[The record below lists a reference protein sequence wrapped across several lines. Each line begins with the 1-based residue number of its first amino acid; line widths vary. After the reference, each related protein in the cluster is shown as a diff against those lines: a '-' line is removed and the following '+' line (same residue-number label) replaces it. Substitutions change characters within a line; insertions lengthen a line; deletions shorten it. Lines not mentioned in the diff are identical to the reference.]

1 MYRFNVWKLVLII
14 AVFVFSALYLIPT
27 PDSLY
32 HPLYGNLSLWMQE
45 NFPDFE
51 TTEDGALKVN
61 LQDIQYPEGINF
73 NDAVT
78 ELSDIL
84 RAQLGNQGLEEGAG
98 YEFDTTGNREFL
110 VRFTEEKNESE
121 LAAIL
126 ANLHLYG
133 RIPTIVRRLI
143 PDNRLKLG
151 LDLKGGVHLV
161 LEVDLEESK
170 NELLR
175 ERITSIPERMRERD
189 KNILCR
195 SEDLRVVEQE
205 DGSKGLEVIV
215 GIPSR
220 YRSDLG
226 QKQEYLETVENI
238 LNEEE
243 FFQDAKE
250 VSQTDTQG
258 IYRIYLSDS
267 GIEKYSEQA
276 IEQVLI
282 VLRNRVDAFGVAEP
296 SIRPEAN
303 RPRIIVELPGAK
315 DSSRPLRI
323 VKTMGRLEFKLVE
336 KNPAGGNFWSG
347 PSHIPPPDNL
357 PENTEIRYHYETG
370 DWYVLGRP
378 ILLTGD
384 RITSA
389 DPSPGQTQ
397 FDIVVSM
404 NFDSQGRRR
413 FAEITGE
420 HIGEHL
426 AILLDGK
433 IQSAPVIKDKI
444 VGGAQI
450 QGNFTF
456 EEANY
461 LANILKAGAFPTG
474 VKIAEERT
482 VGPTLGREA
491 IENGIKAAVIGM
503 ACVLVF
509 MVIYYKLSGLIAIV
523 ALVFN
528 MIVILG
534 ALAGFGAALTLPGL
548 AGLVLTIGIAVDA
561 NVLIFERIREELRTG
576 KTVWSAIVSGY
587 QRAFWTILD
596 ANVTT
601 LAVAL
606 VLYHFGTGPIRGF
619 AVTLGIGILASMFT
633 AIIVTREIYGWTIGR
648 RDVKKLSI

>member
-1 MYRFNVWKLVLII
+1 MYRFNVWKLVLIM

-27 PDSLY
+27 PDYLY
-32 HPLYGNLSLWMQE
+32 NPLYGNLSLWMQE
-45 NFPDFE
+45 EFPDFE
-51 TTEDGALKVN
+51 TTQDGALKVD

-84 RAQLGNQGLEEGAG
+84 RAQLGNQDFKEGFD
-98 YEFDTTGNREFL
+98 YEFDTTENREFL
-110 VRFTEEKNESE
+110 VKFTDQKSETE

-126 ANLHLYG
+126 VNLHLHG

-189 KNILCR
+189 KDILCR
-195 SEDLRVVEQE
+195 KEDLRLVEQE
-205 DGSKGLEVIV
+205 GGPKGLEVIV

-220 YRSDLG
+220 YRSDES
-226 QKQEYLETVENI
+226 QKQAYLEKVENI

-243 FFQDAKE
+243 FFEDAEE

-258 IYRIYLSDS
+258 IYRIYLSES

-315 DSSRPLRI
+315 DSSKPLRI
-323 VKTMGRLEFKLVE
+323 VKTMGRLEFKLVA
-336 KNPAGGNFWSG
+336 KNPSGGNFWSG
-347 PSHIPPPDNL
+347 SPDFPQPDNL

-370 DWYVLGRP
+370 DWYVLERP

-389 DPSPGQTQ
+389 DPAPGQTQ

-482 VGPTLGREA
+482 VGPTLGKEA
-491 IENGIKAAVIGM
+491 IDNGVKAAIIGM
-503 ACVLVF
+503 ACVLIF

-601 LAVAL
+601 LAVAM

-633 AIIVTREIYGWTIGR
+633 AIIVTREMYGWIIGR

>member
-1 MYRFNVWKLVLII
+1 MYRFSMWKLVLII

-32 HPLYGNLSLWMQE
+32 NPLYGNLSLWMQE
-45 NFPDFE
+45 EFPDFE
-51 TTEDGALKVN
+51 TTEDGALKVG
-61 LQDIQYPEGINF
+61 LQDIHYPEGINF
-73 NDAVT
+73 NGAVI
-78 ELSDIL
+78 ELSGIL
-84 RAQLGNQGLEEGAG
+84 RAQLGKHGFEEGAD
-98 YEFDTTGNREFL
+98 YEFDTTEKREFL
-110 VRFTEEKNESE
+110 VRFTEEKSETE
-121 LAAIL
+121 LATIL
-126 ANLHLYG
+126 ANLHLCG

-175 ERITSIPERMRERD
+175 ERISSIPDRMRERYKD
-189 KNILCR
+189 ILCR
-195 SEDLRVVEQE
+195 KEDVRVVGQDE
-205 DGSKGLEVIV
+205 GPKGLEVIV

-220 YRSDLG
+220 YRSDES
-226 QKQEYLETVENI
+226 QKQEYLEKVERI

-243 FFQDAKE
+243 FFEDAKE

-258 IYRIYLSDS
+258 SYRIYLSES

-276 IEQVLI
+276 IEQVLL

-303 RPRIIVELPGAK
+303 RPRIIIELPGAK
-315 DSSRPLRI
+315 DSSKPLRI
-323 VKTMGRLEFKLVE
+323 VKTMGRLEFKLVA
-336 KNPAGGNFWSG
+336 KHPTSGNLWSG
-347 PSHIPPPDNL
+347 PPDIPQPDNL
-357 PENTEIRYHYETG
+357 PENTEIGYHYETG
-370 DWYVLGRP
+370 DWYVLDRP

-384 RITSA
+384 RITNA
-389 DPSPGQTQ
+389 DPAPGQTQ
-397 FDIVVSM
+397 YDIVVLM

-482 VGPTLGREA
+482 VGPTLGKEA
-491 IENGIKAAVIGM
+491 IDNGIKAAIIGLTF
-503 ACVLVF
+503 VLIF

-528 MIVILG
+528 MVIILG

-601 LAVAL
+601 VAVAL

-633 AIIVTREIYGWTIGR
+633 AIVVTREMYGWSIGR

>member
-1 MYRFNVWKLVLII
+1 MYRFNVWKLVLIM

-45 NFPDFE
+45 KFPDFE

-78 ELSDIL
+78 ELTDIL

-175 ERITSIPERMRERD
+175 ERITSIPERMREQD

-220 YRSDLG
+220 YRSDAS
-226 QKQEYLETVENI
+226 QKQEYLEKVETI

-243 FFQDAKE
+243 FFDDAIE

-267 GIEKYSEQA
+267 GIE
-276 IEQVLI
+276 
-282 VLRNRVDAFGVAEP
+282 
-296 SIRPEAN
+296 
-303 RPRIIVELPGAK
+303 
-315 DSSRPLRI
+315 
-323 VKTMGRLEFKLVE
+323 
-336 KNPAGGNFWSG
+336 
-347 PSHIPPPDNL
+347 
-357 PENTEIRYHYETG
+357 
-370 DWYVLGRP
+370 
-378 ILLTGD
+378 
-384 RITSA
+384 
-389 DPSPGQTQ
+389 
-397 FDIVVSM
+397 
-404 NFDSQGRRR
+404 
-413 FAEITGE
+413 
-420 HIGEHL
+420 
-426 AILLDGK
+426 
-433 IQSAPVIKDKI
+433 
-444 VGGAQI
+444 
-450 QGNFTF
+450 
-456 EEANY
+456 
-461 LANILKAGAFPTG
+461 
-474 VKIAEERT
+474 
-482 VGPTLGREA
+482 
-491 IENGIKAAVIGM
+491 
-503 ACVLVF
+503 
-509 MVIYYKLSGLIAIV
+509 
-523 ALVFN
+523 
-528 MIVILG
+528 
-534 ALAGFGAALTLPGL
+534 
-548 AGLVLTIGIAVDA
+548 
-561 NVLIFERIREELRTG
+561 
-576 KTVWSAIVSGY
+576 
-587 QRAFWTILD
+587 
-596 ANVTT
+596 
-601 LAVAL
+601 
-606 VLYHFGTGPIRGF
+606 
-619 AVTLGIGILASMFT
+619 
-633 AIIVTREIYGWTIGR
+633 
-648 RDVKKLSI
+648 

>member
-1 MYRFNVWKLVLII
+1 MYRFNVWKLVLIM

-27 PDSLY
+27 PDY
-32 HPLYGNLSLWMQE
+32 FYNPLYGNLSLWMQE

-51 TTEDGALKVN
+51 TTEDGALIVD

-73 NDAVT
+73 NDAVI

-84 RAQLGNQGLEEGAG
+84 RAQLGKQGLEEGVG

-110 VRFTEEKNESE
+110 VKFTDEKSE
-121 LAAIL
+121 TELMAIL
-126 ANLHLYG
+126 TNLHLHG
-133 RIPTIVRRLI
+133 RIPTIARRLI

-175 ERITSIPERMRERD
+175 ERITSIPDRMRERD
-189 KNILCR
+189 KDILCR
-195 SEDLRVVEQE
+195 KEDLRVVEQE
-205 DGSKGLEVIV
+205 DGPKGLEVIV

-220 YRSDLG
+220 FRSDES
-226 QKQEYLETVENI
+226 QKLEYLEKVENI

-243 FFQDAKE
+243 FFEDAKE

-258 IYRIYLSDS
+258 IYRIYLSES

-315 DSSRPLRI
+315 DSSKPLRI
-323 VKTMGRLEFKLVE
+323 VKTMGRLEFKLVA
-336 KNPAGGNFWSG
+336 KHPSGGNFWSG
-347 PSHIPPPDNL
+347 TSDIPLPDNL

-370 DWYVLGRP
+370 DWYVLERP

-389 DPSPGQTQ
+389 DPAPGQTQ

-482 VGPTLGREA
+482 VGPTLGKEA
-491 IENGIKAAVIGM
+491 IDNGVRAAIIGM
-503 ACVLVF
+503 ACVLIF
-509 MVIYYKLSGLIAIV
+509 MVIYYKMSGLIAIF
-523 ALVFN
+523 ALLFN
-528 MIVILG
+528 MVVILG

-601 LAVAL
+601 LAVAM

-633 AIIVTREIYGWTIGR
+633 AIVVTREMYGWIIGR